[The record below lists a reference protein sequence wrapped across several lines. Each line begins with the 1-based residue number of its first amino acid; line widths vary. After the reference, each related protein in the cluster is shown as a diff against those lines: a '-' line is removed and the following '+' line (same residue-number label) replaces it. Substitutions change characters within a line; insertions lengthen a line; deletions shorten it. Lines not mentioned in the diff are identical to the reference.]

1 MSTSPTSAETTA
13 LLLES
18 PRRLSVDEY
27 HRMIET
33 GILDEDERLELLE
46 GVIVAMSPQDEP
58 HAWPIQRLTRIL
70 TRVLGDEYDI
80 RVQLPLTLGRS
91 NEPEPD
97 LAVVRAGP
105 RTKGRHPRTA
115 LLVIEVADDS
125 LRRDRTVKAALY
137 ARFKVPEYWVVNV
150 EAQVVEVFT
159 GPRPRSGVYGGVRTV
174 GKRDTLASE
183 SLPEVSVRV
192 RDLFS

>member
-46 GVIVAMSPQDEP
+46 GVICAMSPQDEP

-97 LAVVRAGP
+97 LAIVRAGP

-125 LRRDRTVKAALY
+125 LRKDRTLKAALY
-137 ARFKVPEYWVVNV
+137 ARFRVPEYWVVNV
-150 EAQVVEVFT
+150 VAETIEVFT
-159 GPRPRSGVYGGVRTV
+159 EPRPRSGIYSGVRTV
-174 GKRDTLASE
+174 GKRDTLVSE
-183 SLPEVSVRV
+183 SMPEVSVRV
-192 RDLFS
+192 RDLF

>member
-27 HRMIET
+27 HRMIEA

-70 TRVLGDEYDI
+70 TRVLRDEYDV

-115 LLVIEVADDS
+115 LLVIEVAKDS
-125 LRRDRTVKAALY
+125 LRKDRTVKAALY
-137 ARFKVPEYWVVNV
+137 ARFRVPEYWVVNI
-150 EAQVVEVFT
+150 EAEAVEVFT
-159 GPRPRSGVYGGVRTV
+159 EPRPRSGVYGRARAV
-174 GKRDTLASE
+174 GKGETLISE
-183 SLPEVSVRV
+183 SLPEVSVPV
-192 RDLFS
+192 RTLFS

>member
-1 MSTSPTSAETTA
+1 MSPTSAETTA

-27 HRMIET
+27 HRMIAA

-70 TRVLGDEYDI
+70 TRVLGDEYDL

-97 LAVVRAGP
+97 LAVVSAGP

-115 LLVIEVADDS
+115 LLVIEVAKDS
-125 LRRDRTVKAALY
+125 LRKDRTLKAALY
-137 ARFKVPEYWVVNV
+137 ARFRVPEYWVVNV
-150 EAQVVEVFT
+150 EAESIEVFT
-159 GPRPRSGVYGGVRTV
+159 KPRPRAGVYGRARTV
-174 GKRDTLASE
+174 GKRDTLVSE
-183 SLPEVSVRV
+183 SLPEVSVPV
-192 RDLFS
+192 RALFS

>member
-1 MSTSPTSAETTA
+1 VSTSPTSAETTA

-18 PRRLSVDEY
+18 PRRLSVAEY

-46 GVIVAMSPQDEP
+46 GVIVAMSPQDEG

-70 TRVLGDEYDI
+70 TKALGDRYDV
-80 RVQLPLTLGRS
+80 RVQLPLSLDAS

-105 RTKGRHPRTA
+105 RTKGHHPKTA
-115 LLVIEVADDS
+115 VLVIEVADDS
-125 LRRDRTVKAALY
+125 LRRDRSLKAALY
-137 ARFKVPEYWVVNV
+137 ARHKIPEYWIVNV
-150 EAQVVEVFT
+150 AAESVEVFT
-159 GPRPRSGVYGGVRTV
+159 EPRPRKGAYHRTRTV
-174 GKRDTLASE
+174 AKRETLVSE
-183 SLPEVSVRV
+183 TLPQVSFAV

>member
-33 GILDEDERLELLE
+33 GILDEEERLELLE

-58 HAWPIQRLTRIL
+58 HAWPIQRLTRML
-70 TRVLGDEYDI
+70 TKALGDEYDI

-97 LAVVRAGP
+97 LAVVRSGP

-125 LRRDRTVKAALY
+125 LRKDRTVKAALY
-137 ARFKVPEYWVVNV
+137 ARFRIPEYWVVNV
-150 EAQVVEVFT
+150 EAATIEVFT
-159 GPRPRSGVYGGVRTV
+159 DPRPRSGVFGRVRTV
-174 GKRDTLASE
+174 GKRDPLVSE

-192 RDLFS
+192 RDLF

>member
-18 PRRLSVDEY
+18 PRRLSVEEY
-27 HRMIET
+27 HRMIAA

-70 TRVLGDEYDI
+70 TRALGDEYDV

-97 LAVVRAGP
+97 LAVVHAGP
-105 RTKGRHPRTA
+105 RTRGRHPRTA
-115 LLVIEVADDS
+115 LLVIEVAKDS
-125 LRRDRTVKAALY
+125 LRKDRTLKAALN
-137 ARFKVPEYWVVNV
+137 ARFRVPEYWVVNIEG
-150 EAQVVEVFT
+150 EAIEVFT
-159 GPRPRSGVYGGVRTV
+159 EPRPRAGVYGRVRTV
-174 GKRDTLASE
+174 GKRDTLVSE
-183 SLPEVSVRV
+183 SLPEVSVPV
-192 RDLFS
+192 RSLFS

>member
-1 MSTSPTSAETTA
+1 MSTSPTSGETTA

-18 PRRLSVDEY
+18 HRRLNVDEY

-46 GVIVAMSPQDEP
+46 GVIVALSPQKDR
-58 HAWPIQRLTRIL
+58 HAWPIEYLTRL
-70 TRVLGDEYDI
+70 LVRALGDAY
-80 RVQLPLTLGRS
+80 RVRAQLPLTLGRS

-97 LAVVRAGP
+97 LAVSRADL
-105 RTKGRHPRTA
+105 RTRGRHPGTA
-115 LLVIEVADDS
+115 ILVIEVADAS
-125 LRRDRTVKAALY
+125 LRKDRTVKAALY
-137 ARFKVPEYWVVNV
+137 ARFRVPEYWVVNL
-150 EAQVVEVFT
+150 EAQVVEIFT
-159 GPRPRSGVYGGVRTV
+159 EPRPRSGVYGAVRTV
-174 GKRDTLASE
+174 GRRDTLVSE